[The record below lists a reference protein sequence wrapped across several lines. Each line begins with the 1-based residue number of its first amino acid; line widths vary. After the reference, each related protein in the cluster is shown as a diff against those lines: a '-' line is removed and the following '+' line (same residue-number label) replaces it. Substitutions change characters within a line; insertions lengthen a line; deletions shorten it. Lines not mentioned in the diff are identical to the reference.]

1 MYLLAL
7 LVTYAL
13 ERTVQIGRNWQWRRV
28 ILRWQHWQFAQP
40 KIAEFRAHGLGQVV
54 WAIIPALLI
63 GFVLAL
69 LGNSLISF
77 IVSVAGLL
85 LAITLPKV
93 RSAYRGYL
101 AAGIVD
107 DRGERDE
114 ATMAMHARTL
124 RHQIGRDE
132 SATIAEVLVYI
143 HLRYYFAVFL
153 YFLLFGITGAL
164 VYATLRD
171 MRQPRTASWRSVH
184 QIIDWLPTRL
194 MGFGFLLVGN
204 FSQGFPIWL
213 SSIGN
218 QPQDNFTVASRL
230 AAAAEPYARA
240 DEPHDAQQTAL
251 NTVALLK
258 RNMLFFL
265 VLVSIL
271 TIVHWLP

>member
-7 LVTYAL
+7 LLTYSL
-13 ERTVQIGRNWQWRRV
+13 ERTVQISRNWHWRRL
-28 ILRWQHWQFAQP
+28 ILRWQHWQFANQ
-40 KIAEFRAHGLGQVV
+40 KIAEFRAHGLGHLV

-63 GFVLAL
+63 GFVLSL
-69 LGNSLISF
+69 LGNSLVTF
-77 IVSVAGLL
+77 VVSVAGLL
-85 LAITLPKV
+85 LAILLPKV
-93 RSAYRGYL
+93 RNAYRGYL
-101 AAGIVD
+101 AAGIAD

-114 ATMAMHARTL
+114 AAMAMHARTL

-132 SATIAEVLVYI
+132 SASVADVLVYI

-164 VYATLRD
+164 VYATIRD
-171 MRQPRTASWRSVH
+171 MRQPRTSSWRSLH
-184 QIIDWLPTRL
+184 QIIDWLPTRV

-230 AAAAEPYARA
+230 AAAAEPQSR
-240 DEPHDAQQTAL
+240 DESGDAQQTAL
-251 NTVALLK
+251 TTVALLK

-265 VLVSIL
+265 VLVAIL

>member
-7 LVTYAL
+7 LLTYSL
-13 ERTVQIGRNWQWRRV
+13 ERTVQISRNWHWRRL
-28 ILRWQHWQFAQP
+28 ILRWQHGQFGYD
-40 KIAEFRAHGLGQVV
+40 KIAEFRTHGLGHLV

-69 LGNSLISF
+69 LGNSLVSF
-77 IVSVAGLL
+77 VISVAGLL
-85 LAITLPKV
+85 LAITVPKA
-93 RSAYRGYL
+93 RKAYRGYL
-101 AAGIVD
+101 AAGIRD
-107 DRGERDE
+107 DQGARDD
-114 ATMAMHARTL
+114 AAMAKHARAL

-132 SATIAEVLVYI
+132 SASVAEVLVYI
-143 HLRYYFAVFL
+143 HLRYYFAVFF

-164 VYATLRD
+164 VYATIRD
-171 MRQPRTASWRSVH
+171 MRQPRTVSWRSLH
-184 QIIDWLPTRL
+184 QIIDWLPTRV

-230 AAAAEPYARA
+230 AAAAEPYAAA
-240 DEPHDAQQTAL
+240 DNDHDAQQTAL
-251 NTVALLK
+251 TTVALLK

-265 VLVSIL
+265 VLVAVL

>member
-7 LVTYAL
+7 LLTYSL
-13 ERTVQIGRNWQWRRV
+13 ERTVQISRNWHWRRL
-28 ILRWQHWQFAQP
+28 ILRWQHWQFANQ
-40 KIAEFRAHGLGQVV
+40 KIAEFRAHGLGHLV

-69 LGNSLISF
+69 LGNSLVTF
-77 IVSVAGLL
+77 VVSVAGLL
-85 LAITLPKV
+85 LAILLPKV
-93 RSAYRGYL
+93 RNAYRGYL
-101 AAGIVD
+101 AAGIAD

-114 ATMAMHARTL
+114 AAMAMHARTL

-132 SATIAEVLVYI
+132 SASVADVLVYI

-164 VYATLRD
+164 VYATIRD
-171 MRQPRTASWRSVH
+171 MRQPRTSSWRSLH
-184 QIIDWLPTRL
+184 QIIDWLPTRV

-230 AAAAEPYARA
+230 AAAAEPQSR
-240 DEPHDAQQTAL
+240 DESGDAQQTAL
-251 NTVALLK
+251 TTVALLK

-265 VLVSIL
+265 VLVAIL

>member
-7 LVTYAL
+7 LLTYAL
-13 ERTVQIGRNWQWRRV
+13 ERTVQIGRNWQWRRL

-63 GFVLAL
+63 GLLLGL

-114 ATMAMHARTL
+114 ATMAMHAR
-124 RHQIGRDE
+124 R
-132 SATIAEVLVYI
+132 
-143 HLRYYFAVFL
+143 
-153 YFLLFGITGAL
+153 
-164 VYATLRD
+164 
-171 MRQPRTASWRSVH
+171 RS
-184 QIIDWLPTRL
+184 Q
-194 MGFGFLLVGN
+194 
-204 FSQGFPIWL
+204 
-213 SSIGN
+213 
-218 QPQDNFTVASRL
+218 
-230 AAAAEPYARA
+230 
-240 DEPHDAQQTAL
+240 
-251 NTVALLK
+251 
-258 RNMLFFL
+258 
-265 VLVSIL
+265 
-271 TIVHWLP
+271 

>member
-7 LVTYAL
+7 LLTYSL
-13 ERTVQIGRNWQWRRV
+13 ERTVQISRNWHWRRL
-28 ILRWQHWQFAQP
+28 ILRWQHWQFANH
-40 KIAEFRAHGLGQVV
+40 KIAEFRAHGLGHLV

-69 LGNSLISF
+69 LGNSLVTF

-85 LAITLPKV
+85 LAILLPKV
-93 RSAYRGYL
+93 RNAYRGYL
-101 AAGIVD
+101 AAGIAD
-107 DRGERDE
+107 DRGEPDHV
-114 ATMAMHARTL
+114 AMAEHARTL

-132 SATIAEVLVYI
+132 SASVAEVLTYI
-143 HLRYYFAVFL
+143 HLRYYFAVFF

-164 VYATLRD
+164 VYATIRD
-171 MRQPRTASWRSVH
+171 MRQPRTSSWRSLH
-184 QIIDWLPTRL
+184 QIIDWLPTRV

-213 SSIGN
+213 NSIGN

-230 AAAAEPYARA
+230 VAAAEPYAAA
-240 DEPHDAQQTAL
+240 DEAQDAQQTAL
-251 NTVALLK
+251 TTVALLK

-265 VLVSIL
+265 VLVAIL